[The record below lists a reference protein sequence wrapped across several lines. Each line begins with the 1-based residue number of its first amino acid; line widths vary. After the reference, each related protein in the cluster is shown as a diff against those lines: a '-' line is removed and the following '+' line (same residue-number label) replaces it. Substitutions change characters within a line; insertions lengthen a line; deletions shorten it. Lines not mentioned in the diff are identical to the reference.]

1 VFRTRR
7 VLEEISETLKQMRGE
22 SAEGFAGVRA
32 ELAEMR
38 RESQRGL
45 ADVRRESQQGFAD
58 VRGSIH
64 NLQQVNREILLE
76 LRDHR
81 DILGRIDHGVQAN
94 TEGLMHVLDELR
106 NGRSGPG
113 TLPAG

>member
-1 VFRTRR
+1 VFRTLR
-7 VLEEISETLKQMRGE
+7 VLEEISETLRQMRGE
-22 SAEGFAGVRA
+22 SADGFAGMRRENAEGFAGMRG

-38 RESQRGL
+38 RESQ
-45 ADVRRESQQGFAD
+45 QGSAD

-106 NGRSGPG
+106 NGGSGPG